1 MRRRRGQYPH
11 EVLPHLGPRLTPPP
25 QHLVALL
32 VALPLL
38 LAGCFGSGSATPT
51 TSQGTTTV
59 ISTEYGR
66 VWGARP
72 ADFPLLASGHSL
84 VRLDVQASGAIWSQ
98 LGVSEATAAAIDEL
112 RRLAW
117 SVDEPTGT
125 ATARRINATRDLGA
139 CTLTIV
145 VEPLGTRTSLVVYLG
160 EGCPKP

>member
-11 EVLPHLGPRLTPPP
+11 EVLPHLGPRLTPPTRR
-25 QHLVALL
+25 HVALL
-32 VALPLL
+32 AALPLL
-38 LAGCFGSGSATPT
+38 LAGCLGAEQATPT
-51 TSQGTTTV
+51 PSQSATTV

-66 VWGARP
+66 VWGALP
-72 ADFPLLASGHSL
+72 ADFPLLASGHTL

-98 LGVSEATAAAIDEL
+98 LSVSEATAASVDEL

-117 SVDEPTGT
+117 SVLEPTGT
-125 ATARRINATRDLGA
+125 ATTRRIDATRDQGA
-139 CTLTIV
+139 CLLTIL